1 MTPSRGHLKMFAEKL
16 LCARLSARGYKGAT
30 NEREEQKAFLYLG
43 EPMVAAEGGRNHG
56 ETGH

>member
-1 MTPSRGHLKMFAEKL
+1 MFAEKL